1 MGERVPYIMHLFRA
15 DNAFWRLFGLKVHD
29 IAQEAVIKT
38 ILRKRNAKRQNGC
51 LRRPYKYLRKKAKQ
65 RQRRKGKTDPFECR
79 LSKNSKER

>member
-1 MGERVPYIMHLFRA
+1 MHWFRA

-51 LRRPYKYLRKKAKQ
+51 LRRTYKYLRK
-65 RQRRKGKTDPFECR
+65 
-79 LSKNSKER
+79 